1 MELEKFKSEV
11 WPKDMQK
18 KKKKGESLIM
28 EYE

>member
-18 KKKKGESLIM
+18 KKKGESLIM